1 MSEQIGIIVMNYDE
15 KLFLCDEGYFIKS
28 SIGETEN
35 VEKVIKREIRYFFN
49 IDMFRIVK
57 TFEEKLI
64 DLDGIRTMYLVE
76 VGIYTNDFE
85 FIDPYK
91 MVKDVLNTNYKEYL
105 ERNLL
110 KYEDNNS
117 LASTILN
124 ISFLF
129 ITVDIIP
136 RFIIKNGEIL
146 FLPLLGILGIT
157 YFIAHIFLKPK
168 IINKLIKFK
177 INTSIVII
185 ALNTLMTL
193 YGIKLF
199 LVAKHLKNI

>member
-15 KLFLCDEGYFIKS
+15 KLFLCEEGYFIKS
-28 SIGETEN
+28 STGETDN

-76 VGIYTNDFE
+76 VGIYTKDFE

-91 MVKDVLNTNYKEYL
+91 MVKDILNTNYKEYL

-136 RFIIKNGEIL
+136 KFIIKNGEML
-146 FLPLLGILGIT
+146 FLPILGFLGSV

-168 IINKLIKFK
+168 LINKLLKFN
-177 INTSIVII
+177 INTTIAIVT
-185 ALNTLMTL
+185 LNTLMTL

-199 LVAKHLKNI
+199 LVAKHLINI